1 MKTAFAPDRSAVL
14 VGLGTC
20 LPARVVTNDD
30 LAADLDTTHDW
41 IYKRTGIARRRVA
54 GRETLTSDLAA
65 IAGRGALESAGRAA
79 CDLVLLATTTPDRA
93 CPATAPRVASDLGL
107 AGVGAFDV
115 SAVCSGFIYGL
126 SVASSMIT
134 AGACDSA
141 LVIGAERYSAIIDP
155 RDRSTALLFGDGAG
169 AVLLE
174 RGSDSA
180 HGAILHNDLGS
191 DGTGQHLITI
201 PPDGQYLTMQGRDVY
216 TRAVPAMT
224 DSALRAA
231 KAAGWEPGQI
241 DAFVGHQANLRIL
254 SAVAKR
260 LGLPPDRVITNIE
273 DVGNTA
279 AASIPLALAW
289 GAGQHQIEQGD
300 RVVLTAFGGGLTW
313 GSTALRW
320 PGVQPVHGS
329 LPRN

>member
-1 MKTAFAPDRSAVL
+1 MKTALAPDRAAVL

-20 LPARVVTNDD
+20 LPSRVVTNDD
-30 LAADLDTTHDW
+30 LAARLDTTHNW
-41 IYKRTGIARRRVA
+41 IYERTGIARRRVA
-54 GRETLTSDLAA
+54 GTETLTSDLATA
-65 IAGRGALESAGRAA
+65 AGRAALDSAGRAA

-93 CPATAPRVASDLGL
+93 CPGTAPRVAADLGL
-107 AGVGAFDV
+107 AGVGALDV

-141 LVIGAERYSAIIDP
+141 LVIGAERYSTIIDP
-155 RDRSTALLFGDGAG
+155 DDRSTAVLFGDGAG

-174 RGSDSA
+174 RGSGSA
-180 HGAILHNDLGS
+180 DGAILHSDLGS
-191 DGTGQHLITI
+191 DGTGEHLITI
-201 PPDGQYLTMQGRDVY
+201 PPGARYLSMQGRDVY

-224 DSALRAA
+224 DSALRVA
-231 KAAGWEPGQI
+231 KAAGWESRQI

-254 SAVAKR
+254 GAVAKR

-289 GAGQHQIEQGD
+289 GAGRQQIRQGD

-320 PGVQPVHGS
+320 PAVQPVHGS
-329 LPRN
+329 LPRS